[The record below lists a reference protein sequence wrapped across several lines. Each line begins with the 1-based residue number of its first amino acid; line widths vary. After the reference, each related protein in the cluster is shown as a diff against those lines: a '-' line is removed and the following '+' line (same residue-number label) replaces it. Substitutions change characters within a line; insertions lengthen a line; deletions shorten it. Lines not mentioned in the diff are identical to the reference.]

1 MVMTIGQLKEKI
13 EPILRDNDVSYCA
26 VFGSFARG
34 DFNDKSDAD
43 LLIRFSKPKG
53 LFEFFGLQDKLEKT
67 VGRKV
72 DLVTERALHPLLKEN
87 ILKDLRV
94 IYE

>member
-1 MVMTIGQLKEKI
+1 MVTTIQQLKEKI
-13 EPILRDNDVSYCA
+13 EPILRGNDVSYCA

-34 DFNDKSDAD
+34 DFSDKSDAD
-43 LLIRFSKPKG
+43 LLIRFSQPKG
-53 LFEFFGLQDKLEKT
+53 LFEFFHLQDELEKVT
-67 VGRKV
+67 GRKI

-87 ILKDLRV
+87 ILKDLKV

>member
-1 MVMTIGQLKEKI
+1 MVTTIEQLKEKI

-34 DFNDKSDAD
+34 DFNDNSDVD
-43 LLIRFSKPKG
+43 LLVRFDKTPG
-53 LFEFFGLQDKLEKT
+53 LFKFCGLQDKLEKQIE
-67 VGRKV
+67 RKV
-72 DLVTERALHPLLKEN
+72 DLVTEGGLRPILRQAILPDLK
-87 ILKDLRV
+87 V

>member
-1 MVMTIGQLKEKI
+1 MTIQQLKEKI
-13 EPILRDNDVSYCA
+13 EPTLRDNNVSYCA

-34 DFNDKSDAD
+34 DFNDKSDID
-43 LLIRFSKPKG
+43 LLVRFNETPG
-53 LFEFFGLQDKLEKT
+53 LFAFCGLQNKLEGQ

-72 DLVTERALHPLLKEN
+72 DLVTEPALHPMLKEN

-94 IYE
+94 VYE